1 MEKKHDLLGIVL
13 AGVTGTALMIALF
26 VRAFFPRVILP
37 LMDIP
42 AIVTLSLIALVLE
55 YYFVPNKGRDFR
67 LIPLYAALIFGL
79 FPYTASF
86 VAPLEAVILALLGA
100 GIFTVATFLF
110 DNMVDRL
117 STGPAAKIA
126 PIISA
131 FGLYLACQCFMG
143 LF

>member
-1 MEKKHDLLGIVL
+1 
-13 AGVTGTALMIALF
+13 
-26 VRAFFPRVILP
+26 
-37 LMDIP
+37 MDIP

-67 LIPLYAALIFGL
+67 LITLYAALIFGL